1 MSVIPTIKEVIQ
13 VIGDNI
19 KFFRKKAKMT
29 QVELAQK
36 ANISRSYL
44 ADVERNRY
52 NPSLDTLKAIASA
65 LNVPVN
71 SLIGEEDAKT
81 SNHDT
86 QLPELTEKDERDI
99 AKDLQRIMDNLENR
113 EGLMYDGEPM
123 DEETRELI
131 RISLENSMRLAKRI
145 AKKKFTPKKYR
156 K

>member
-1 MSVIPTIKEVIQ
+1 M
-13 VIGDNI
+13 IGDNI
-19 KFFRKKAKMT
+19 KFFREKAKMT
-29 QVELAQK
+29 QVELAKK
-36 ANISRSYL
+36 ASISRSYL

-65 LNVPVN
+65 LNVSVN
-71 SLIGEEDAKT
+71 SLIGEKDEN
-81 SNHDT
+81 SNHNT
-86 QLPELTEKDERDI
+86 QLPELTEKDELDI

-131 RISLENSMRLAKRI
+131 RISLENSMRLAKKL